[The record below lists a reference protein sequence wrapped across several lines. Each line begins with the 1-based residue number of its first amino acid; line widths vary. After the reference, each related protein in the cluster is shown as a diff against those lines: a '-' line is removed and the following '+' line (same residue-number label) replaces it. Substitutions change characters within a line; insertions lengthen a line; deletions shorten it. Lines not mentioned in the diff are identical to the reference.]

1 MGRVWGFQPGVQEG
15 GPWDPKEARPDA
27 RQGLQQLPAGAQP
40 VWESDRSVT
49 SKYYYFYCCYYYH
62 HYYEY

>member
-1 MGRVWGFQPGVQEG
+1 MGCVWGLQPGVQEG

-40 VWESDRSVT
+40 VGIR
-49 SKYYYFYCCYYYH
+49 
-62 HYYEY
+62 